1 MSDKVIRVPDWAY
14 ANGRKLQGEIVRRG
28 LDSVPSEVREP
39 SICPWCGSQL
49 ASVIELKY
57 RYVRCP
63 KCDYKQ
69 QTFAAKSDV
78 PQIIAGIGL
87 GTLIGLGIA
96 ELIKA
101 LTKEDKGGERNV

>member
-1 MSDKVIRVPDWAY
+1 MEYKVVSVPEWAY
-14 ANGRKLQGEIVRRG
+14 ENGKKLRGEIIRRG
-28 LDSVPSEVREP
+28 LNSVPTEIREP
-39 SICPWCGSQL
+39 SICPWCESQL
-49 ASVIELKY
+49 ESVIELKY

-69 QTFAAKSDV
+69 QTFEAKSNV

-87 GTLIGLGIA
+87 GALIGLGIA

-101 LTKEDKGGERNV
+101 LTKEDKGGEL